1 MVLVHDDDLERIN
14 VMVEGTVSGH
24 VIGDYLASLML
35 VLVINHDVDAP
46 TRHVDGSF
54 QEVQHRDL

>member
-14 VMVEGTVSGH
+14 GIGEGIVSGH
-24 VIGDYLASLML
+24 MISDCLAFLIL
-35 VLVINHDVDAP
+35 VTNLDTP

-54 QEVQHRDL
+54 QEVQHRHP

>member
-14 VMVEGTVSGH
+14 INEIGEGTVSEH
-24 VIGDYLASLML
+24 VINDCLVFLML
-35 VLVINHDVDAP
+35 VTNVDAP

-54 QEVQHRDL
+54 QELQRRDP